1 MTERE
6 IEMTTYDNDE
16 WNPMSLIKAEIKIPL
31 EEWSFDT
38 EPHMRTLIPL
48 RYLEFI
54 PPSGSKTTWK
64 KQQTLIPLF
73 LILQRPLLEDHS
85 YNSTLLTGN
94 TADYTVMHHHSRSF
108 VIAQTSYL
116 CSMQRES
123 SVISL
128 KWLYTVDFLLH
139 TATVETK
146 QLRCD

>member
-94 TADYTVMHHHSRSF
+94 SWLHSDASSQSILCDCTNILF
-108 VIAQTSYL
+108 VLDAARVFGNITEVIIYSRFSSSHSHSGNQT
-116 CSMQRES
+116 
-123 SVISL
+123 
-128 KWLYTVDFLLH
+128 
-139 TATVETK
+139 
-146 QLRCD
+146 RCD